1 MTKSKHT
8 APAGMIEGF
17 MNDPAVQ
24 TDIRNIIFKQIDGNT
39 FNSHDVIERLARK
52 HEAKYIEWLDAARE

>member
-1 MTKSKHT
+1 
-8 APAGMIEGF
+8 MIEGF